1 MSNGKELQK
10 NIGFFSAFAIVMGT
24 VIGSRSIL

>member
-10 NIGFFSAFAIVMGT
+10 NIGFFSAFGIVMGT
-24 VIGSRSIL
+24 